1 MQLQKHHGTASRS
14 IYPREVFMNI
24 NCSPNSAFPAAA
36 AASSA
41 PSDTARSAAA
51 DSAPQT
57 RDVLDLNSQEKDDIA
72 ELMRRAGGTG
82 AKIED
87 FTLVK
92 GTDGDDKIDIS
103 SADNGGLNITVNGK
117 TSAYTAEQAS
127 KLIIAAG
134 DGHDRIKADKD
145 VTANLLISGGR
156 GFDNIECGAGHDII
170 VDNLDQNY
178 IDGGAG
184 NDTIIAKGV
193 NLQDPPTLSMV
204 YGREVNGNVINGGAG
219 NDYIEGSNY
228 NDVLAGLHDNDTI
241 FAHDGDDVILAGQG
255 RNFVDAGAG
264 NDHIENQG
272 AQGILLGG
280 AGNDYIEA
288 WQPSAAIIDNRG
300 ENIIEASVSVDYL
313 IASPESKVTIHKT
326 PKSL

>member
-1 MQLQKHHGTASRS
+1 
-14 IYPREVFMNI
+14 MNI
-24 NCSPNSAFPAAA
+24 TCT
-36 AASSA
+36 ASSA
-41 PSDTARSAAA
+41 FNAVPFDPSTLSAAKPDTCETGFPPA
-51 DSAPQT
+51 KDALELS
-57 RDVLDLNSQEKDDIA
+57 SQEKDDIA
-72 ELMRRAGGTG
+72 QLVRLGGG
-82 AKIED
+82 SQAKIED
-87 FTLVK
+87 FTVVK
-92 GTDGDDKIDIS
+92 GTNGDDIINVS
-103 SADNGGLNITVNGK
+103 NAGEGGLNITVNDK
-117 TSAYTAEQAS
+117 TTSYTAEQAA
-127 KLIIAAG
+127 KLIIASG
-134 DGHDRIKADKD
+134 DGHDRIKVDKE

-156 GFDNIECGAGHDII
+156 GFDNIESGSGHDTI

-184 NDTIIAKGV
+184 DDTIIAKGV

-228 NDVLAGLHDNDTI
+228 NDVLAGLHDNDMI

-272 AQGILLGG
+272 ERGILLGG

-288 WQPSAAIIDNRG
+288 WQPAAAIIDRQG

-313 IASPESKVTIHKT
+313 LASPESKVTIHKT
-326 PKSL
+326 PKTL